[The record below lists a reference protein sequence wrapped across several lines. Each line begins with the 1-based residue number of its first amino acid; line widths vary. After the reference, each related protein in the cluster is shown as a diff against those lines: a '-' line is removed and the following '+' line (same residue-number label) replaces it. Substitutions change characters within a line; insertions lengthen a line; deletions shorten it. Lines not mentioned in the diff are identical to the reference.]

1 MAVAQTAVDKSYQG
15 LLFSFKDQTDK
26 DFLFDYGMSRK
37 DGKLLV
43 YSKDTDLKNMLID
56 MKADKRKSKNFSF
69 EWSDDASL
77 QLAMVRLKE
86 FLRAK

>member
-1 MAVAQTAVDKSYQG
+1 MN
-15 LLFSFKDQTDK
+15 
-26 DFLFDYGMSRK
+26 RK

-43 YSKDTDLKNMLID
+43 YSKDSELKTMVTE
-56 MKADKRKSKNFSF
+56 MKPDKRKSKDFSF
-69 EWSDDASL
+69 EWTDDASL

>member
-1 MAVAQTAVDKSYQG
+1 
-15 LLFSFKDQTDK
+15 
-26 DFLFDYGMSRK
+26 
-37 DGKLLV
+37 
-43 YSKDTDLKNMLID
+43 
-56 MKADKRKSKNFSF
+56 MKPDKRKSKGFEF

>member
-1 MAVAQTAVDKSYQG
+1 MN
-15 LLFSFKDQTDK
+15 
-26 DFLFDYGMSRK
+26 RK

-43 YSKDTDLKNMLID
+43 YSKDSELKTMVTE
-56 MKADKRKSKNFSF
+56 MKPDKRKSKDFSF
-69 EWSDDASL
+69 EWIDDASL